1 MHRSYSAE
9 QGRQEQN
16 ERLEF
21 LGDAVLGFVV
31 ADHLFR
37 ENPDFNEGDLT
48 RIRAEVV
55 STQVL
60 APIARE
66 LGIGDAVL
74 LGRGEEQSGGRDK
87 PSILADALEAI
98 IGAAYLSSGVE
109 AAAAFTLD
117 LLTDELSEISGR
129 PELGDPKNRLQ
140 ELAARSGLPPPRY
153 ELAESGPDHAR
164 RFSAIVHVG
173 GVAGAGAGSSKKRA
187 EREAA
192 RAAIAALIEQQAAP

>member
-1 MHRSYSAE
+1 
-9 QGRQEQN
+9 
-16 ERLEF
+16 
-21 LGDAVLGFVV
+21 VLGFVV

-140 ELAARSGLPPPRY
+140 ELAARSGLQPPRY

-173 GVAGAGAGSSKKRA
+173 DVTGAGAGSSKKRA

-192 RAAIAALIEQQAAP
+192 RVAIAALIEQQAAP